1 MPRSSPD
8 TDPPTSTRKRSD
20 PSDDGDEGG
29 GKKRS
34 RGRPRLDT
42 KDETAADRRRTQ
54 IRLAQRAYR
63 NRKDTA
69 IDTLK
74 QRVKELEQISED
86 MGREFMSLSHF
97 VLGQGVLQGSPEV
110 AQHLADANRKFL
122 ALQRQVAAEDVST
135 NADTE
140 AGTYES
146 TEGTLSSAVEHSQLA
161 IIHPGCS
168 KKSSSSSASSNEVHS
183 TPNTEMGSE
192 EAGLDNA
199 QNMPVTF
206 QQFNE
211 MTDSSVDSLTGH
223 SVKDSSY
230 PIDEIRAQRLRY
242 SDPFANPLLIPP
254 PVPPSFAAQ
263 ETTFGRRL
271 QRTIMEAGYK
281 LSVMSNPP
289 PDRYM
294 AVFSFCLHFESRRE
308 IACRLLASL
317 LCTSQETLNNWKV
330 PFTNLGGAGLH
341 HFPST
346 DGIGCISDCE
356 LPLGNQGLPEPFKPH
371 EMTGFSMGPF
381 NPAVEATRDMRVDH
395 RLRMLE
401 PGFEGD
407 FYDAD
412 EVEIY
417 LRHHNIVIPANKD
430 FVDAEIEL
438 HAFEEPPQPAPWSYD
453 ANKRS
458 PVQRQWPPTEDP
470 SLFTSVP
477 GYANTS
483 GNIWPGVV
491 PPAMVGGSH
500 TIPAQ
505 DTGQGTNM
513 VPDLPTETSTNQ
525 FTQPLSF
532 EAPEATWQAWEGD
545 ATWTRTKV
553 TIDVNQLV
561 AQMTCMAVCLGRT
574 PGLRPQ
580 DIHKAVKQSIVLQH

>member
-8 TDPPTSTRKRSD
+8 TDPPSSSRKRSD

-42 KDETAADRRRTQ
+42 KDETPADRRRTQ

-74 QRVKELEQISED
+74 QRVKELEQINED

-110 AQHLADANRKFL
+110 AQHLAEANRKFL
-122 ALQRQVAAEDVST
+122 ALQRQVTAEDVST
-135 NADTE
+135 IADTD

-146 TEGTLSSAVEHSQLA
+146 AEGTLNSAVEHSQLA
-161 IIHPGCS
+161 IIQPGSS
-168 KKSSSSSASSNEVHS
+168 KKSISSSASSNEVLS
-183 TPNTEMGSE
+183 TPNTELGSE
-192 EAGLDNA
+192 EASLDNT
-199 QNMPVTF
+199 QNLLVTF
-206 QQFNE
+206 QQFSE
-211 MTDSSVDSLTGH
+211 SADSSVDSLTGH
-223 SVKDSSY
+223 SAKDSSY
-230 PIDEIRAQRLRY
+230 PLDEARAQALRCY
-242 SDPFANPLLIPP
+242 DPFANPLLAPP
-254 PVPPSFAAQ
+254 PAPPSFAAQ
-263 ETTFGRRL
+263 ESTFGRRL
-271 QRTIMEAGYK
+271 QRTILEAGYK

-308 IACRLLASL
+308 IARRLLASL
-317 LCTSQETLNNWKV
+317 LCNSQETLNNWKV

-346 DGIGCISDCE
+346 EGIGCISGCE
-356 LPLGNQGLPEPFKPH
+356 VPLGNQGLPEPYKPDD
-371 EMTGFSMGPF
+371 MNGFSMGPW
-381 NPAVEATRDMRVDH
+381 NPLVEATRDMRVDH

-438 HAFEEPPQPAPWSYD
+438 HAFEEEPPQPAPWSYD
-453 ANKRS
+453 PNRRS
-458 PVQRQWPPTEDP
+458 PVQQWQPTEDP
-470 SLFTSVP
+470 GLFNAAP
-477 GYANTS
+477 GYVNPS
-483 GNIWPGVV
+483 INMWPGAV
-491 PPAMVGGSH
+491 PPAMMRDH
-500 TIPAQ
+500 NTMPAQ
-505 DTGQGTNM
+505 NTGQGPGV
-513 VPDLPTETSTNQ
+513 VPDLPTGTPTTQ
-525 FTQPLSF
+525 FTQPLPF
-532 EAPEATWQAWEGD
+532 EIPDATWQAWEGD
-545 ATWTRTKV
+545 ATWARTKV

-580 DIHKAVKQSIVLQH
+580 DIHKAVKQSIILQH